1 MDDLTLV
8 KRAIEIIED
17 KKGEDV
23 TVVDLSEVSIPTGF
37 FVIAGADNPVH
48 LRAIAS
54 AMMSD
59 FPVKA
64 SRREG
69 LAERRWVVLDYGDL
83 VIHLFEK
90 SAREFY
96 DIEALWA
103 DHIVDPA
110 ILAAE
115 PNGA

>member
-23 TVVDLSEVSIPTGF
+23 TVVDLSEGSIPTGF

-54 AMMSD
+54 AMMAE

-83 VIHLFEK
+83 VVHLFEK

-110 ILAAE
+110 VLAAE
-115 PNGA
+115 PNGV